1 MIFDAK
7 ELVQWGI
14 KAGLIVTNNE
24 PQLSASTIK
33 KRIIEASRTG
43 DTRSKYYIKPSDL
56 PKKNRYYIAPGL
68 DSYKDFAT

>member
-14 KAGLIVTNNE
+14 KSGLITANKE
-24 PQLSASTIK
+24 PQLSACTIK
-33 KRIIEASRTG
+33 KRINEACRTG
-43 DTRSKYYIKPSDL
+43 NTNSKYYVKPSEL